1 MVLLLLLK
9 QIYVLGVHKALFLLY
24 LFLRHLSILDCNIIM
39 VKTVTET
46 KFHASMYSYLLKI
59 SFTTP
64 ANLLLAVNCATQ
76 S

>member
-1 MVLLLLLK
+1 
-9 QIYVLGVHKALFLLY
+9 
-24 LFLRHLSILDCNIIM
+24 M

-64 ANLLLAVNCATQ
+64 ARSLLLAVILCHTELARFNLLIFQ
-76 S
+76 P